1 MVLLKSSLEITL
13 DGMAEKDRIRF
24 FHHGSFKM
32 ERQEHASVFSISD
45 FKVVE
50 VAESFLAQVGRV
62 NNFSLQK
69 SGALLKDSS
78 LSFAVNEFNA
88 DIGSVSHNNGLFV
101 RVEIS
106 RGHVTD
112 MGLTGARPGHHSVR
126 VGSGPFLDGTGNTS
140 VGVTFTEDG
149 VDSRSKNLSV
159 GRVDLLLSII
169 GRLRRVVG
177 DSESF
182 SLKFSNAELELGD
195 RS

>member
-1 MVLLKSSLEITL
+1 MLFKSSLEITL
-13 DGMAEKDRIRF
+13 DSMAEKNRIRF
-24 FHHGSFKM
+24 FHHSSFKM
-32 ERQEHASVFSISD
+32 ERQEHASVFSIRD

-50 VAESFLAQVGRV
+50 VAESFLAQESRV
-62 NNFSLQK
+62 NNFVLQK
-69 SGALLKDSS
+69 RGALLEDGS

-88 DIGSVSHNNGLFV
+88 HIGSVSHNNGFFV

-106 RGHVTD
+106 RSHVTD
-112 MGLTGARPGHHSVR
+112 MGLTGARPGHHIVR

-149 VDSRSKNLSV
+149 VDGRSKNLSV
-159 GRVDLLLSII
+159 GRVDLLFSIG

-182 SLKFSNAELELGD
+182 SLKFSNTELELGD